1 MKKDRI
7 SLRMTLL
14 LLVIISLQSTHVLS
28 KKSKES
34 SNKKSS
40 SKKKTGLT
48 GFIAGR
54 LNPDPALE
62 LSRINGF
69 YTPEEASTLCEKNLE
84 CAGFTFRGSKNVGQK
99 FRTYFF
105 RFVGQKSFE
114 DAKRAGNWI
123 WTSYRVRRP
132 FVAIF
137 HEKSPKDQSG
147 KSEKMDKNKI
157 DSQSEKGVAQLIK
170 TFEDL
175 KFLQNFNWK
184 FPFSAVTTVTP
195 LFGGKNEVSIGAL

>member
-40 SKKKTGLT
+40 TKKKTGLT

-114 DAKRAGNWI
+114 DAKRAVRD
-123 WTSYRVRRP
+123 RVDHSRLT
-132 FVAIF
+132 AI
-137 HEKSPKDQSG
+137 PDYPAG
-147 KSEKMDKNKI
+147 DAVRGI
-157 DSQSEKGVAQLIK
+157 DEVC
-170 TFEDL
+170 
-175 KFLQNFNWK
+175 
-184 FPFSAVTTVTP
+184 V
-195 LFGGKNEVSIGAL
+195 GGG